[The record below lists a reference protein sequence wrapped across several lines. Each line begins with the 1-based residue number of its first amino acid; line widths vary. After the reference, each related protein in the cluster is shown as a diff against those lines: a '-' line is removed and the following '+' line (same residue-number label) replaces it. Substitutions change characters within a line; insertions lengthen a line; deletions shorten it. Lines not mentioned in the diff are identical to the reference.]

1 MSDLKS
7 IREVNLDPTILR
19 EYDIRG
25 TVPETFNDDVIHAIA
40 RGFGTMA
47 VREGCRSV
55 AIGYDGRLSSPG
67 LEEAAVRGLRACGLK
82 VHRIGLGPTPML
94 YFATYHLPAD
104 AGLMITGS
112 HNPMQYNGAKMVIGG
127 RPFWGDDIRALG
139 KLIAAGDFED
149 GAGEESINP
158 IMEIYLNRI
167 LEDFAYDKVLKVAW
181 DSGNGVTG
189 DAVRDL
195 TAKLPGEHVLLNVDI
210 DGTFPNHHP
219 DPTVEKN
226 LEQLK
231 QAVREQGCD
240 LGFAFDGDG
249 DRLGLIDAEGRV
261 LCGDQILI
269 ILAREV
275 LADIPGATIIT
286 DVKASQV
293 FFDEVA
299 RMGGKPMMWQ
309 TGHSN
314 IKSKMRELGAPLA
327 GEMSAH
333 IFFGHKYYGYDD
345 AIYAAVRLLGIVSRS
360 NRTLGQMLD
369 DLPKM
374 VTTPEARFPCPEERK
389 FVVIDEVRERL
400 KNVEDAEV
408 HAIDGVRVQT
418 RDGWWLLRA
427 SNTEPVLSARC
438 EAADEA
444 GLARVKAAFAEQV
457 RASGLEPPDFS

>member
-1 MSDLKS
+1 
-7 IREVNLDPTILR
+7 
-19 EYDIRG
+19 
-25 TVPETFNDDVIHAIA
+25 
-40 RGFGTMA
+40 
-47 VREGCRSV
+47 
-55 AIGYDGRLSSPG
+55 
-67 LEEAAVRGLRACGLK
+67 
-82 VHRIGLGPTPML
+82 
-94 YFATYHLPAD
+94 
-104 AGLMITGS
+104 MITGS

-149 GAGEESINP
+149 GAGEESVDP
-158 IMEIYLNRI
+158 IMATYLDRI

-195 TAKLPGEHVLLNVDI
+195 TAKLPGEHVLLNIDI

-231 QAVREQGCD
+231 QAVRKNGCD

-249 DRLGLIDAEGRV
+249 DRLGVVDAEGRV
-261 LCGDQILI
+261 LWGDQILV

-293 FFDEVA
+293 FFDEIA

-360 NRTLGQMLD
+360 DRTLGQMLD

-400 KNVEDAEV
+400 KNAADVEV
-408 HAIDGVRVQT
+408 HVIDGVRVRT

>member
-1 MSDLKS
+1 MNSAARGHR
-7 IREVNLDPTILR
+7 IEPTILR

-25 TVPETFNDDVIHAIA
+25 VVGDTLSADDALAIGRA
-40 RGFGTMA
+40 FGTMVVEA
-47 VREGCRSV
+47 GGKSV
-55 AIGYDGRLSSPG
+55 CVGYDGRLSSP
-67 LEEAAVRGLRACGLK
+67 EMEAAVVSGLKACGLK
-82 VHRIGLGPTPML
+82 VVRVGLGPTPML
-94 YFATYHLPAD
+94 YFATYRLPAD

-149 GAGEESINP
+149 GAGEESVDP
-158 IMEIYLNRI
+158 IMATYLDRI

-195 TAKLPGEHVLLNVDI
+195 TAKLPGDHVLLNVDI

-231 QAVREQGCD
+231 QAVRENGCD

-249 DRLGLIDAEGRV
+249 DRLGVVDAEGRV
-261 LCGDQILI
+261 LWGDQILV

-275 LADIPGATIIT
+275 LADLPGATIIT

-293 FFDEVA
+293 FFDEIA
-299 RMGGKPMMWQ
+299 RMGGKPVMWQ

-360 NRTLGQMLD
+360 DRTLGQMLD

-400 KNVEDAEV
+400 KNAADVEV
-408 HAIDGVRVQT
+408 HAIDGVRVHT

-438 EAADEA
+438 EAADAA